1 MPVATL
7 EATARVS
14 VEAPPVVTLVG
25 LKVPVTPAGA
35 PERDSPML
43 SALPETRVVLTLV
56 PPEVPWTTETLA
68 GLAAIAKS
76 LGVVVESATVSK
88 VALPSVPHTCEV
100 IARPARTG
108 PLRPTLTLEPGTAVQ
123 VVPSGLV
130 EAVHVPP
137 ARDSRR

>member
-1 MPVATL
+1 MTL
-7 EATARVS
+7 A
-14 VEAPPVVTLVG
+14 G

-88 VALPSVPHTCEV
+88 VALPRALTVWLVTAS
-100 IARPARTG
+100 PARTPAG
-108 PLRPTLTLEPGTAVQ
+108 RAIVIEAPGTAVQ
-123 VVPSGLV
+123 VAPSGLV
-130 EAVHVPP
+130 EAVKVLVE
-137 ARDSRR
+137 RTIRT